1 MELFSK
7 NILPYPTGFYL
18 FKVNNENSET
28 LREICSKLTTKIP
41 ERYVINY
48 VLVSLLLH
56 LNILHKLFW
65 CFICWL
71 WTKNVGYADVW
82 QGPKYASAKFEALP
96 SLAKKPFFVRAEE
109 WVKWI
114 DPVTKYMFIVN
125 NKDTWTKYLSTRDIS
140 RVAYV
145 GLRCWMGYQLSE
157 SISQSWVHIQSQ
169 LKITSPFFQ
178 KIAFAI

>member
-7 NILPYPTGFYL
+7 NILSYPIGFYL
-18 FKVNNENSET
+18 LKVNNENSRT
-28 LREICSKLTTKIP
+28 LCKICSKLTTKTP

-71 WTKNVGYADVW
+71 WTKNVGYADFW
-82 QGPKYASAKFEALP
+82 QGPKYANAKFEALP
-96 SLAKKPFFVRAEE
+96 SLAKKSFFVRAEE

-140 RVAYV
+140 RVAYIGWGAEWGTSFRV
-145 GLRCWMGYQLSE
+145 PAVWEFKSIMSAFSKPIKNYLS
-157 SISQSWVHIQSQ
+157 
-169 LKITSPFFQ
+169 
-178 KIAFAI
+178 